1 MTILALI
8 RHGPTSYNAQGRI
21 QGRRDL
27 PLSEQGRAQVHG
39 YRVPTELE
47 GFDWFSSPLS
57 RATATAEIMT
67 DNQVSIDD
75 RLLEM
80 DWGAWEGR
88 TLKGLRTELGQ
99 EMRENEDR
107 GRDFRPIGG
116 ESPNDV
122 LHRIQPFLLEVGQ
135 GARDAAA
142 VTHKGVI
149 RAVFA
154 AATNWNMLGPPP
166 QKLNWSCAQVFT
178 VGGQGHPAVLALN
191 LTLTEEASTNECA
204 GRA

>member
-27 PLSEQGRAQVHG
+27 PLSGQGRAQVHG
-39 YRVPTELE
+39 YRIPTELE

-57 RATATAEIMT
+57 RATESAGIMT
-67 DNQVSIDD
+67 GNQVSIDD

-88 TLKGLRTELGQ
+88 TLKDLRSELGQ

-122 LHRIQPFLLEVGQ
+122 LHRIQPFLIEVAQ

-142 VTHKGVI
+142 VTHKGII

-166 QKLNWSCAQVFT
+166 QTLDWSCAHLFT
-178 VGGQGHPAVLALN
+178 IGGQGHPAVLTLN
-191 LTLTEEASTNECA
+191 LTLTEEASTSECI